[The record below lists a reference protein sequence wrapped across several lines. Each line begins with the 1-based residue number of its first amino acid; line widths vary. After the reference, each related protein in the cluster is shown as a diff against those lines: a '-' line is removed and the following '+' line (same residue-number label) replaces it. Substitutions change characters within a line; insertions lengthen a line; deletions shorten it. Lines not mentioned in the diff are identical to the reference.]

1 MKAIAM
7 FLLFLGIIMIING
20 IYQQQYNNF
29 KKNVKI
35 EYRFIPRTY
44 YEEQLA
50 ENESVTA
57 NFKNMF
63 QKESPWFERNVTL
76 PKPDKNQSNFT

>member
-1 MKAIAM
+1 M
-7 FLLFLGIIMIING
+7 FLLFLGLIMIING

-44 YEEQLA
+44 YEEQLN
-50 ENESVTA
+50 ENESVTS

-63 QKESPWFERNVTL
+63 QKESPWFERTVTL
-76 PKPDKNQSNFT
+76 PKPDKDQPNFM